1 MKSNLYLFFSTCI
14 AFGSLMEVGA
24 VDLVDSTF
32 DLGHFQFEFSKRSL
46 RGAPR
51 NEGRS
56 TSFRALKKSKKKKS
70 KNNRKKNN
78 PHHPSKHSINAAVN
92 GSAEVTTATSEI
104 IGGTTAK
111 AGQFPFFAS
120 VSASSNW
127 LCGASLVA
135 PDILIS
141 AGHCS
146 VAFTKGAI
154 VGATIEG
161 ATTPGSVSVTIDQQ
175 VVHPNFQSFMHNDV
189 MILKV
194 SPPVTSITPIPIDFN
209 PSLPSANEPLE
220 IIGFGK
226 TSDTGGISNTL
237 QEASVLEVSSSQCQA
252 IYGNVI
258 VPTQHICVSNSKPFR
273 GTCSGDSGGPLLGKG
288 GSHTL
293 STNDQNVTFG
303 VLSFGASTCTQ
314 GPSVYTRLSGYT
326 SWIVPT
332 ICSLSANPPSYFNCS
347 GTSTPGGGDS
357 SSSGGSGTT
366 SAGSTGSSGGGSKGS
381 SGGGGSTGS
390 SGGGG
395 STGSSGGGGGT
406 GSSGGGGGGGNGRS
420 CHSLQKEYQSCLG
433 GMNLFDADFCV
444 MCLNGALPSNAKS
457 CSDLDYVVCNA
468 PSQCGCGSCASALS
482 SFLECVSG
490 CTSSIVCNAN
500 SGNGGGNRNSHAPQS
515 AKSRNKKRTNQCSA
529 AMQPCTS
536 NSECCSER
544 CKRKRCK

>member
-1 MKSNLYLFFSTCI
+1 MRINLYLFLSTCV

-24 VDLVDSTF
+24 VDSLADSTF
-32 DLGHFQFEFSKRSL
+32 DLGLFQFEMSKRSL
-46 RGAPR
+46 RGAPT

-56 TSFRALKKSKKKKS
+56 TSFRALKKSKRKTSKK
-70 KNNRKKNN
+70 NHKKNN
-78 PHHPSKHSINAAVN
+78 HNHRSKQSKNAGVG
-92 GSAEVTTATSEI
+92 GSAQVTTATSEI

-120 VSASSNW
+120 VTASSNW

-146 VAFTKGAI
+146 VAFKKGAI
-154 VGATIEG
+154 VGATIQG
-161 ATTPGSVSVTIDQQ
+161 ANTPGSVLVTIDQQ
-175 VVHPNFQSFMHNDV
+175 VIHPNFQNFMHNDV

-194 SPPVTSITPIPIDFN
+194 SPPVTSITPIPIDLN
-209 PSLPSANEPLE
+209 PSLPSVNEPLE

-226 TSDTGGISNTL
+226 TSDTSGISNTL
-237 QEASVLEVSSSQCQA
+237 QEARVLEVPSSQCQA

-288 GSHTL
+288 GSHSL

-347 GTSTPGGGDS
+347 GTRTPGGGGN

-366 SAGSTGSSGGGSKGS
+366 SGGSTG

-390 SGGGG
+390 
-395 STGSSGGGGGT
+395 
-406 GSSGGGGGGGNGRS
+406 GGGGGGSGNGRS
-420 CHSLQKEYQSCLG
+420 CHSLKKEYQSCLG
-433 GMNLFDADFCV
+433 GMNIFDADFCV

-457 CSDLDYVVCNA
+457 CSDLGYAVCSA
-468 PSQCGCGSCASALS
+468 PSQCGCGSCAPALS

-490 CTSSIVCNAN
+490 CTNSIVCSN
-500 SGNGGGNRNSHAPQS
+500 SGNGGVNRNSNAPQS
-515 AKSRNKKRTNQCSA
+515 TKLHNKKRTNQCSA
-529 AMQPCTS
+529 KMQPCTS
-536 NSECCSER
+536 NSECCSGM